1 MISMDSND
9 ARGGHYTLSPPFIYF
24 CFFFLFFRPTNYNN
38 TDDDFILL
46 NYYLMLTHP
55 WTIIPPEVLDVLDL
69 RIKTQL
75 RSSERLFLPS
85 VLPSFLD
92 GSLRNFYREAS

>member
-1 MISMDSND
+1 
-9 ARGGHYTLSPPFIYF
+9 
-24 CFFFLFFRPTNYNN
+24 
-38 TDDDFILL
+38 
-46 NYYLMLTHP
+46 MLTHP

-92 GSLRNFYREAS
+92 ASLRNFYREAL